1 MARIIGIDL
10 GTSNTYIYR
19 KGRGIVVREPSVI
32 AIDEEKSRV
41 VALGEDA
48 YNMIGK
54 EPAGVKAA
62 FFFVY
67 SNNRWLSYDNPS
79 SFSVYVCI

>member
-1 MARIIGIDL
+1 MARIIGVDL

-32 AIDEEKSRV
+32 AIDEERDKV

-48 YNMIGK
+48 YEMMGK
-54 EPAGVKAA
+54 EPNNVKA
-62 FFFVY
+62 Y
-67 SNNRWLSYDNPS
+67 RPIKDGCLYRPRP
-79 SFSVYVCI
+79 